1 MGQAFFSNR
10 YVYGLLIAGVE
21 AIIMFISIYVFSYG
35 IGLMANVN
43 NRMSVRT
50 EEAISISL
58 LLTFSIMGIGDISLF
73 GISIRTILSTVLIL
87 LTSIVGGAT
96 MGASSG
102 VIIGVASIL
111 NNMTSAVYMGI
122 YSFSG
127 LISGAFNKINKYFCI
142 LGYILS
148 WTIIYLYTSG
158 ITSNMMQLRDIL
170 LGSLIVL
177 VLPERLFNKIE
188 KLIKSNVASN
198 EIVYDYI
205 MRSKN

>member
-122 YSFSG
+122 YSF
-127 LISGAFNKINKYFCI
+127 
-142 LGYILS
+142 
-148 WTIIYLYTSG
+148 
-158 ITSNMMQLRDIL
+158 QD
-170 LGSLIVL
+170 
-177 VLPERLFNKIE
+177 
-188 KLIKSNVASN
+188 
-198 EIVYDYI
+198 
-205 MRSKN
+205 